1 LKNDLKS
8 LLIGAFT
15 AGLGIATGFT
25 GASGKATTTFLVSF
39 LLIIH
44 DIIYLENNL

>member
-8 LLIGAFT
+8 LLIGALTT

-25 GASGKATTTFLVSF
+25 GAAEKATATFIF
-39 LLIIH
+39 IK
-44 DIIYLENNL
+44 